1 MNKKNII
8 RFSFLS
14 VFFFFLCLYLYQASN
29 YYEYVNYKRTKI
41 NYEKI
46 NEFEDDLKNGK
57 NVEEKDYID
66 EEKTYSNTIYKLGI
80 TTSNLIEKS
89 FNKLMKYLFSE
100 ASDAVNGK

>member
-8 RFSFLS
+8 RFSFLAI
-14 VFFFFLCLYLYQASN
+14 FFFFLCLYLYQASN
-29 YYEYVNYKRTKI
+29 YYEYLNYKRTKI

-46 NEFEDDLKNGK
+46 NELEKDIKEGK
-57 NVEEKDYID
+57 NIKEKDYID

-80 TTSNLIEKS
+80 STSNLIEKS
-89 FNKLMKYLFSE
+89 FNKVMRYLFSE

>member
-1 MNKKNII
+1 MNKKNIV

-14 VFFFFLCLYLYQASN
+14 IFFFFLCLYLYQASN

-41 NYEKI
+41 NYTKI
-46 NEFEDDLKNGK
+46 KEFEEDLNNGK
-57 NVEEKDYID
+57 NVSKKDYVD
-66 EEKTYSNTIYKLGI
+66 EEKTYSNTIYKVGM

-89 FNKLMKYLFSE
+89 FNKIMRYLFSE

>member
-14 VFFFFLCLYLYQASN
+14 IFFFFLCIYIYQASS
-29 YYEYVNYKRTKI
+29 YYEYLNYKRTKI

-46 NEFEDDLKNGK
+46 KEFEEDLKKGK
-57 NVEEKDYID
+57 NVNKKDYID

-89 FNKLMKYLFSE
+89 FNKMMRYLFSE

>member
-1 MNKKNII
+1 M
-8 RFSFLS
+8 
-14 VFFFFLCLYLYQASN
+14 
-29 YYEYVNYKRTKI
+29 
-41 NYEKI
+41 
-46 NEFEDDLKNGK
+46 KNGR